1 MKTLYL
7 ECNMG
12 AAGDMLMSALIELHK
27 NPEDFVERFNQLG
40 IPKVR
45 LIKEES
51 VKCGITG
58 AHMRVLIDGVE
69 EESHDVCHH
78 NHEHHHEHE
87 CEYHHEHSHIVE
99 HTHEQSQENR
109 NGQGHSHSHT
119 SLHDIEHLIHYLNI
133 DEQIKKDAI
142 GVYTLIAEAESHAH
156 GKPIL
161 DIHFHEVGTMDAVAD
176 VVGTCMLIHELN
188 PDRIIAS
195 PVNVG
200 SGQVK
205 CAHGILPVPAPATAF
220 ILQGVPIYSGEVRGE
235 LCTPTG
241 AALLKY
247 FVDSF
252 EPMPVMKVESIGYGM
267 GNKDFAVANCVRA
280 MLGTTE
286 KQMDDIVELCCN
298 LDDITPENIGYV
310 TELMMKEGA
319 LDVYTTSVVM
329 KKNRPG
335 FVLTCMC
342 KKEDKERLLKLIFQ
356 HTTTLG
362 VREYICKR
370 YGLERTIKP
379 VETSYGTVRIKE
391 SKGYGVVKT
400 KIEYEDLAEIA
411 KRNEISLEEVREKV
425 WQEI

>member
-27 NPEDFVERFNQLG
+27 NPEDFVERFNELG
-40 IPKVR
+40 IPKVK
-45 LIKEES
+45 LIKEKS

-58 AHMRVLIDGVE
+58 THMKVLVDGVE
-69 EESHDVCHH
+69 EMSQDVSHQG
-78 NHEHHHEHE
+78 HEHHHEHNHGNIH
-87 CEYHHEHSHIVE
+87 HHEHV
-99 HTHEQSQENR
+99 
-109 NGQGHSHSHT
+109 HSHSHT
-119 SLHDIEHLIHYLNI
+119 SLHDIEHLIHHLNI
-133 DEQIKKDAI
+133 DEQVKQDAV

-156 GKPIL
+156 GKAIS
-161 DIHFHEVGTMDAVAD
+161 DIHFHEVGTVDAVAD

-188 PDRIIAS
+188 PDKIIAS

-220 ILQGVPIYSGEVRGE
+220 ILQDVPVYSGEIKGE
-235 LCTPTG
+235 MCTPTG

-247 FVDSF
+247 FVDAF
-252 EPMPVMKVESIGYGM
+252 EQMPVMRIEAVGYGM
-267 GNKDFAVANCVRA
+267 GNKEFTVANCVRA

-286 KQMDDIVELCCN
+286 EQMDDIIELCCN
-298 LDDITPENIGYV
+298 LDDITSENIGYV
-310 TELMMKEGA
+310 TELMMNEGA
-319 LDVYTTSVVM
+319 LDVYTTTVAM

-342 KKEDKERLLKLIFQ
+342 KKEDKEKFLKLIFK

-362 VREYICKR
+362 VREYTCKR
-370 YGLERTIKP
+370 YGLERTIKQ
-379 VETSYGTVRIKE
+379 VETSYGTVRVKE

-400 KIEYEDLAEIA
+400 KIEYDDLAEIA
-411 KRNEISLEEVREKV
+411 KKNEMSLEEVREKIQ
-425 WQEI
+425 QEI

>member
-27 NPEDFVERFNQLG
+27 NPEDFVTRFNQLG
-40 IPKVR
+40 IPKIE
-45 LIKEES
+45 LIKEKS
-51 VKCGITG
+51 VKCGIVGT
-58 AHMRVLIDGVE
+58 HMKVLIDGVE
-69 EESHDVCHH
+69 EKKHDVCHH
-78 NHEHHHEHE
+78 EHEHHHEHGH
-87 CEYHHEHSHIVE
+87 EYHHEHSHIVE
-99 HTHEQSQENR
+99 HTHEHSHEHV
-109 NGQGHSHSHT
+109 HSHSHT
-119 SLHDIEHLIHYLNI
+119 SLHDIEHLIHHLDI
-133 DEQIKKDAI
+133 DEQVKKDAV

-156 GKPIL
+156 GKTIQ

-176 VVGTCMLIHELN
+176 VVGTCMLIHELK
-188 PDRIIAS
+188 PDRILSS

-205 CAHGILPVPAPATAF
+205 CAHGVLPVPAPATAF
-220 ILQGVPIYSGEVRGE
+220 ILRDVPVYSGEIKGE
-235 LCTPTG
+235 MCTPTG

-252 EPMPVMKVESIGYGM
+252 EQMPVMQIESIGYGM
-267 GNKDFAVANCVRA
+267 GNKEFPVANCVRA
-280 MLGTTE
+280 MIGTTE
-286 KQMDDIVELCCN
+286 KQMDDIIELCCN
-298 LDDITPENIGYV
+298 LDDITPENIGYA

-342 KKEDKERLLKLIFQ
+342 KKEDKEKFLKLIFQ

-362 VREYICKR
+362 VREYTCKR
-370 YGLERTIKP
+370 YGLERNIKQ
-379 VETSYGTVRIKE
+379 VETSYGTVRVKE

-411 KRNEISLEEVREKV
+411 KKNEMSLDEVREKI

>member
-12 AAGDMLMSALIELHK
+12 VAGDMLMSALIELHK

-58 AHMRVLIDGVE
+58 THMRVLIDGVE
-69 EESHDVCHH
+69 EESHDVCYHE
-78 NHEHHHEHE
+78 HEHHHEHGH
-87 CEYHHEHSHIVE
+87 EYHHEHSHIVE
-99 HTHEQSQENR
+99 HTHEHSHEHV
-109 NGQGHSHSHT
+109 HSHSHT
-119 SLHDIEHLIHYLNI
+119 NLHDIEHLIHHLDI
-133 DEQIKKDAI
+133 DEQVKKDAV

-156 GKPIL
+156 GKTIQ

-176 VVGTCMLIHELN
+176 VVGTCMLKHELK
-188 PDRIIAS
+188 PDRILSS

-220 ILQGVPIYSGEVRGE
+220 ILRDVPVYSGEIKGE

-247 FVDSF
+247 YVDSF
-252 EPMPVMKVESIGYGM
+252 EQMPVMKVENIGYGM
-267 GNKDFAVANCVRA
+267 GNKEFPAANCVRA
-280 MLGTTE
+280 MIGTTE
-286 KQMDDIVELCCN
+286 KQMDDIIELCCN

-310 TELMMKEGA
+310 TELMMREGA
-319 LDVYTTSVVM
+319 LDVYTTPVVM

-342 KKEDKERLLKLIFQ
+342 KKEDKEKFLKLIFQ

-362 VREYICKR
+362 VREYTCKR
-370 YGLERTIKP
+370 YGLERNIKQ
-379 VETSYGTVRIKE
+379 VETSYGTVRVKE

-411 KRNEISLEEVREKV
+411 KKNEMSLEEVREKI
-425 WQEI
+425 QREI